1 MEPLVEVLRVVN
13 VLPQVQVTSVLTYAG
28 WMSFFMVS
36 SRVTAAG
43 SHPCGYVNRSQR
55 PSVPSP
61 TAWGR
66 IDLDACSTPAGAG
79 LFLLRRHPTAVGKD
93 PRRVGSAAAGEHRGD
108 PRRKLPRAERLDDVV
123 VGAGLEALLDVG
135 LLGAGG
141 QHDDRQTVHVG
152 VGTQGAGSVQA
163 AHAGHHHVE
172 NHQVG
177 LLGGAGLHGRG
188 TIPHRYDVVP
198 TVTQLEHDE
207 LADVCVVI

>member
-79 LFLLRRHPTAVGKD
+79 LFLLRRHHDGSRKGPQT
-93 PRRVGSAAAGEHRGD
+93 RRVSGCGRALRRPATQAPAG
-108 PRRKLPRAERLDDVV
+108 
-123 VGAGLEALLDVG
+123 
-135 LLGAGG
+135 
-141 QHDDRQTVHVG
+141 
-152 VGTQGAGSVQA
+152 
-163 AHAGHHHVE
+163 
-172 NHQVG
+172 
-177 LLGGAGLHGRG
+177 
-188 TIPHRYDVVP
+188 
-198 TVTQLEHDE
+198 
-207 LADVCVVI
+207 

>member
-1 MEPLVEVLRVVN
+1 MVPLVAVLRVVN
-13 VLPQVQVTSVLTYAG
+13 VLPQVQVTSVVTYSG

-66 IDLDACSTPAGAG
+66 IDLDACSTLAGAG
-79 LFLLRRHPTAVGKD
+79 LFLVRRRGAHGRQIGQKGPG
-93 PRRVGSAAAGEHRGD
+93 PGPSAAAGEYGGDARGE
-108 PRRKLPRAERLDDVV
+108 LAGAERLDDVV
-123 VGAGLEALLDVG
+123 VGAGLEALLDVR
-135 LLGAGG
+135 LLGASG

-152 VGTQGAGSVQA
+152 VGAQGAGSVQA

-177 LLGGAGLHGRG
+177 LLGGASLHRRRNV
-188 TIPHRYDVVP
+188 PHPYH
-198 TVTQLEHDE
+198 L
-207 LADVCVVI
+207 